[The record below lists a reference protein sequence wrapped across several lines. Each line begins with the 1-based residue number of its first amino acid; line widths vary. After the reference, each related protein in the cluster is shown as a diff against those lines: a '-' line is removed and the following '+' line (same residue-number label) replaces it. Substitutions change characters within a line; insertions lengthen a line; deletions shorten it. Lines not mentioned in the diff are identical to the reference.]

1 MEVYFFML
9 NDKYPVLADG
19 YHINLGLHVN
29 TVSSYSDSKKKG
41 EDFEINQDSLD
52 IIKNIDG
59 MNSFRDIA
67 NNLSKTYDM
76 SIDEINNIVEG
87 FIVNNPIFKVNDEP
101 LNEPYLPIKGSS
113 DLQIPNLF
121 SIELTN
127 YCNYR
132 CRHCYNDSNPGNNEF
147 IDYDGLISF
156 LDFVK
161 DFDPV
166 IELTGGEPFS
176 HPKIRKIID
185 YCCNNFSSVSI
196 ITNGSLV
203 KDHINFLT
211 NYSNLSLLIS
221 LYSYRE
227 EYMNWFT
234 NTTGYFNLVLDNI
247 KKLISKSVSVCGT
260 MLITPDNVKDIYPT
274 VKMIKGY
281 GADSF
286 RTGIIM
292 PVGRAKD
299 QGLDFT
305 LDNIDEFNKEAERT
319 DKIFGDFMH
328 KIPEYLLDDPL
339 DRINCG
345 AGVNLISI
353 KYNGKVRLC
362 TMIPDSDKFN
372 LGDIFNDDPLSLFER
387 IGSCDYH
394 TVQEPKKI
402 ICGDC
407 DLLTFCEG
415 CIARG
420 LYAHEENDCVW
431 YETVFKPQTQKIP

>member
-1 MEVYFFML
+1 ML

-29 TVSSYSDSKKKG
+29 TVSSSADSKKKG
-41 EDFEINQDSLD
+41 ENLEINQDSLD
-52 IIKNIDG
+52 IIKNVDG
-59 MNSFRDIA
+59 RNSFRDIA
-67 NNLSKTYDM
+67 TILSKTYDM
-76 SIDEINNIVEG
+76 SVDEINKIVED
-87 FIVNNPIFKVNDEP
+87 FIVDNPIFKINDKP
-101 LNEPYLPIKGSS
+101 LNESYLPVKGSS
-113 DLQIPNLF
+113 DLQVPSLF

-127 YCNYR
+127 YCNYK
-132 CRHCYNDSNPGNNEF
+132 CRHCYNDSNPDKNEF
-147 IDYDGLISF
+147 INVDGLISF
-156 LDFVK
+156 LEFVK
-161 DFDPV
+161 DFDPT

-176 HPKIRKIID
+176 HPEIRKIID
-185 YCCNNFSSVSI
+185 YCCNNFSHISV

-203 KDHINFLT
+203 KNHINFLSK
-211 NYSNLSLLIS
+211 YSNLSLLIS

-227 EYMNWFT
+227 EYMDWFT
-234 NTTGYFNLVLDNI
+234 NTTGYFNLVLDNMR
-247 KKLISKSVSVCGT
+247 KLVSESVPVCGT

-274 VKMIKGY
+274 VKMIKDL

-292 PVGRAKD
+292 PVGRAKG

-305 LDNIDEFNKEAERT
+305 VDNIDEFNIEAEKT
-319 DKIFGDFMH
+319 DKVFGDFMR
-328 KIPEYLLDDPL
+328 KIPEYLLDDPS

-362 TMIPDSDKFN
+362 TMIPDFDKFD
-372 LGDIFNDDPLSLFER
+372 LGDIFNDDPWLLFKR
-387 IGSCDYH
+387 IGGCDYH

-431 YETVFKPQTQKIP
+431 YETVFKPQTQNIY